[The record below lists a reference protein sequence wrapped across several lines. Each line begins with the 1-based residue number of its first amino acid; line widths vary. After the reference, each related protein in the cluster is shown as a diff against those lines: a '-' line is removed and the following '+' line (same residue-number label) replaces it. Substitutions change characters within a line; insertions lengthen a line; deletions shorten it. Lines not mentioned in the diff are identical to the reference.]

1 MLARQW
7 DFSPFNRKMIA
18 FAYDLEKED
27 YLNFQLYTSST
38 DENFIKQRK
47 KERYRISL
55 LTLIFGCVLF
65 FEDGYRLYSYCFLGT
80 SVLYFLFYSWW
91 AAWYYK
97 RAYRQQIEQHFKDS
111 LPYHMEVSLVEDSVS
126 IRTAKGSRRIE
137 ASQLSSITEIKDYF
151 FVEESVYSTAIIIPK
166 EPLQD
171 AGAVRTMLMSY
182 AESFNIEYSSNLDW
196 EWK

>member
-1 MLARQW
+1 
-7 DFSPFNRKMIA
+7 MIA
-18 FAYDLEKED
+18 FAYDLGKKD
-27 YLNFQLYTSST
+27 FLNFQLYTSST

-55 LTLIFGCVLF
+55 LTLIFGCVLL
-65 FEDGYRLYSYCFLGT
+65 FEDGYRIYSYCFLGT
-80 SVLYFLFYSWW
+80 SVLYFIFYSWW

-111 LPYHMEVSLVEDSVS
+111 FPYHMEVSLTEDSVS

-137 ASQLSSITEIKDYF
+137 TSRLSSITEIKDYF
-151 FVEESVYSTAIIIPK
+151 FVEEGVSSTAIIIPK

-171 AGAVRTMLMSY
+171 ERAVRDMLVSY
-182 AESFNIEYSSNLDW
+182 AQSFNIEYTTNLDW
-196 EWK
+196 KWK